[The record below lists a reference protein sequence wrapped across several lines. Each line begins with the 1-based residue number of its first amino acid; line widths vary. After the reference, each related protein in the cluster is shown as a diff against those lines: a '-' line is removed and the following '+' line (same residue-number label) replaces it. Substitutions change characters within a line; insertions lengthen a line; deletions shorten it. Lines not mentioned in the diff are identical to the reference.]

1 MEKMMKAAFLE
12 RFHEPLVLRNVPVPE
27 PGPGEV
33 LIKVRGCGLCPTDLH
48 IREGRIASIRPP
60 YIPGHEVAGTVEA
73 LGEGVTGHPLGE
85 HVVVGIDVVCGTC
98 DMCRRGME
106 HLCRNRVR
114 IGFERNGG
122 QAEYCCVP
130 AECLVPIRADIPLD
144 EACIIPDAVACMY
157 HAVKDVGSVGPGDRI
172 LIYGAGSLGIQGVQ
186 IAKYLGA
193 HVTVAGRTQ
202 AKLDASREAG
212 ADALINT
219 REEDLEAESARLTGG
234 LGFDVIFDMIGI
246 QETID
251 RLLHLTRPAGK
262 LVLVGYAAETFS
274 VNTQET
280 VVKEKQILGIRGS
293 TRQNLR
299 DCVRLVEEGI
309 LKPHVYKMYPLEE
322 INTALGELEH
332 LTNVGRVTLS
342 MP

>member
-1 MEKMMKAAFLE
+1 MNGTMKAAFLE
-12 RFHEPLVLRNVPVPE
+12 KFHAPLTVREIDIPS

-33 LIKVRGCGLCPTDLH
+33 LLKVMGCGLCPTDLH
-48 IREGRIASIRPP
+48 IREGRIPTIRPP
-60 YIPGHEVAGTVEA
+60 YVPGHEVAGIVAA
-73 LGEGVTGHPLGE
+73 LGEGVTGHPIGE
-85 HVVVGIDVVCGTC
+85 HVVVGIEVVCGIC
-98 DMCRRGME
+98 DMCRMGKE
-106 HLCRNRVR
+106 HLCRQRVR

-122 QAEYCCVP
+122 QEEYCCVP
-130 AECLVPIRADIPLD
+130 AECLVPVREDIPLD

-157 HAVKDVGSVGPGDRI
+157 HAVKDVGQVNAGDRV

-193 HVTVAGRTQ
+193 EVSVAGRTQ

-212 ADALINT
+212 ADHLINT
-219 REEDLEAESARLTGG
+219 READLEEEAARLTKG
-234 LGFDVIFDMIGI
+234 LGYDVIFDMVGI
-246 QETID
+246 QATID

-280 VVKEKQILGIRGS
+280 VVKEKEILGIRGS

-299 DCVRLVEEGI
+299 DCVRLVEKGM
-309 LKPHVYKMYPLEE
+309 LKPYVYKKYPLDQ
-322 INTALGELEH
+322 INEALMELEQ
-332 LTNVGRVTLS
+332 LTNVGRITIRF
-342 MP
+342 